1 MLLTDDA
8 TDCAIFVAKTEK
20 SAVVHTACS
29 KTAAGKQRLNDY
41 MKILRDTL
49 LNEMEIFDS
58 HTPFKFGDGRKVYAE
73 RRARTR
79 LSEAVRPVG
88 PWPDQNFRH
97 SVKKTTPCL
106 KNNKHYCFN

>member
-8 TDCAIFVAKTEK
+8 MDCAIFVAETEK

-41 MKILRDTL
+41 MKILSDTL

-58 HTPFKFGDGRKVYAE
+58 HTPSLVMAVKFMLKEEPEQDCRKQYD
-73 RRARTR
+73 R
-79 LSEAVRPVG
+79 
-88 PWPDQNFRH
+88 
-97 SVKKTTPCL
+97 
-106 KNNKHYCFN
+106 